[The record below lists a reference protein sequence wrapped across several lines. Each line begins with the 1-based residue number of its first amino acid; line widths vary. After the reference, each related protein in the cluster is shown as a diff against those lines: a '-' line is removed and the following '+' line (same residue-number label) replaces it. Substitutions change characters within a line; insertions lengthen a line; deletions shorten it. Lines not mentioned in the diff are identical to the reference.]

1 MQLQCPHCHKTNRI
15 PDERLADE
23 PVCGACGK
31 AILQGVHALDATG
44 LRAVLAQSAVPVII
58 DFWAP
63 WCGPCLSFAP
73 TFAAAAQKFGGK
85 LVFVKVDTE
94 ANQAL
99 GAQYNIRSIPTLAVL
114 KGTQELTRISGAL
127 PARQLEE
134 LIAKV
139 LNHAQS

>member
-23 PVCGACGK
+23 PVCGACGQ
-31 AILQGVHALDATG
+31 AIFAGVHALEATG
-44 LRAVLAQSAVPVII
+44 LKALLSQSTIPVLI

-63 WCGPCLSFAP
+63 WCGPCRSFAP

-85 LVFVKVDTE
+85 LLFVKIDTE

-99 GAQYNIRSIPTLAVL
+99 GSQYNIRSIPTLAVF
-114 KGTQELTRISGAL
+114 KGKQELGRVSGAL
-127 PARQLEE
+127 PPKQLEE
-134 LIAKV
+134 LIQQV
-139 LNHAQS
+139 LNQ

>member
-44 LRAVLAQSAVPVII
+44 LKAVLAQGSVPVII

-63 WCGPCLSFAP
+63 WCGPCLGFAP

-139 LNHAQS
+139 LNHATG

>member
-31 AILQGVHALDATG
+31 AIFGGVHALDATG
-44 LRAVLAQSAVPVII
+44 LQAVLSQSAVPVII

-63 WCGPCLSFAP
+63 WCGPCVGFAP
-73 TFAAAAQKFGGK
+73 TYAAAAQKFGGK
-85 LVFVKVDTE
+85 VIFVKIDTE

-99 GAQYNIRSIPTLAVL
+99 GAKYNIRSIPTLAVF
-114 KGTQELTRISGAL
+114 KGNLELGRVSGAL
-127 PARQLEE
+127 PPKQLEE
-134 LIAKV
+134 MIQQV
-139 LNHAQS
+139 LSKQ

>member
-23 PVCGACGK
+23 PACGACGK
-31 AILQGVHALDATG
+31 AILQGVHALDAAG
-44 LRAVLAQSAVPVII
+44 LGAVLSQHSIPVIV

-63 WCGPCLSFAP
+63 WCGPCVGFAP
-73 TFAAAAQKFGGK
+73 TYAAAAQKYGGK

-114 KGTQELTRISGAL
+114 QGTQELTRVSGAL

-134 LIAKV
+134 LIEKV
-139 LNHAQS
+139 LKHAQS

>member
-1 MQLQCPHCHKTNRI
+1 
-15 PDERLADE
+15 LADE

-31 AILQGVHALDATG
+31 AILQGVHAIDATG
-44 LRAVLAQSAVPVII
+44 LKAVLAQDSVPVII

-63 WCGPCLSFAP
+63 WCGPCLGFAP

-99 GAQYNIRSIPTLAVL
+99 GAQYNIRSIPTLAVF